1 VASRTSVERGFTLI
15 EALVAL
21 LVLSIGMLGVAAM
34 QLKALQ
40 GAHAAYQRSIA
51 SLAAQDAQERL
62 WAQLAVGDGACPSWD
77 DAKDIGNEDGV
88 ASWEASWAGYLRDFD
103 KNEAGNGGSVSPSGN
118 PNDDCE
124 FDITVSWSESRFAG
138 EGDPV
143 FSYTVRLPGEVAP

>member
-1 VASRTSVERGFTLI
+1 MASRSSVERGFTLI

-62 WAQLAVGDGACPSWD
+62 WAQLAVGGGTCPSWD
-77 DAKDIGNEDGV
+77 DAKNIGSDDGIAPWED
-88 ASWEASWAGYLRDFD
+88 SWSEYLRDFD
-103 KNEAGNGGSVSPSGN
+103 SEEAGVGGSVSPSAT

-124 FDITVSWSESRFAG
+124 FDITVSWSESRFSN
-138 EGDPV
+138 EDEPE
-143 FSYTVRLPGEVAP
+143 FSYTIRLPGE

>member
-1 VASRTSVERGFTLI
+1 MVKRQCGFTLI

-62 WAQLAVGDGACPSWD
+62 WAQLAGDGSCPSWD
-77 DAKDIGNEDGV
+77 NAED
-88 ASWEASWAGYLRDFD
+88 ASWQGAWAGYLRDSD
-103 KNEAGNGGSVSPSGN
+103 SVSEVPVTGGSVSATAN
-118 PNDDCE
+118 DCE
-124 FDITVSWSESRFAG
+124 FSITVSWSESRFAG
-138 EGDPV
+138 EGDPG

>member
-1 VASRTSVERGFTLI
+1 MMNAFCLRQRGFTLL

-62 WAQLAVGDGACPSWD
+62 WAQLAINSQGSSVAECPTSAQVEAMESDWESAWSQYLPGLDGSP
-77 DAKDIGNEDGV
+77 INTENI
-88 ASWEASWAGYLRDFD
+88 ASCEFGINVSWA
-103 KNEAGNGGSVSPSGN
+103 EARLEDQSEGSTS
-118 PNDDCE
+118 
-124 FDITVSWSESRFAG
+124 
-138 EGDPV
+138 
-143 FSYTVRLPGEVAP
+143 FSYSVRLPGE